1 MFPQVF
7 RSRNIKKALLTSYK
21 VTGRRFSFFPL
32 NMSTNI
38 YIYVYIYSLIRY
50 MGKRIFSSLLQRRVK
65 INLVKV
71 PLLGVLSLMQA
82 VLIT

>member
-7 RSRNIKKALLTSYK
+7 RSRDIKKALLTSYK
-21 VTGRRFSFFPL
+21 ATGRRFSFFPL

-38 YIYVYIYSLIRY
+38 YIYIYSLIRY

-65 INLVKV
+65 INLVKI

>member
-7 RSRNIKKALLTSYK
+7 RSRDIKKALLTSYK
-21 VTGRRFSFFPL
+21 ATGRRFSFFPL

-38 YIYVYIYSLIRY
+38 YIYSLIRY

-65 INLVKV
+65 INLVKI